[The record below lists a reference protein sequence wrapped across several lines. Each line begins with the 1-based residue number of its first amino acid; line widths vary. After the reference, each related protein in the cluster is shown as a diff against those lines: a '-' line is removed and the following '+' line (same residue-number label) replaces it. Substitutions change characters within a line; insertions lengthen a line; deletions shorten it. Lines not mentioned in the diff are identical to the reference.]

1 MTPEQTFNALQRIA
15 REQSR
20 AVQEFLTLYA
30 LERFL
35 ARLIESS
42 YADSFVL
49 KGGVLLAGYGL
60 RRPTRDVDMQAIDFV
75 LDEEHCK
82 QVVAEVAAAAADDGV
97 VFDAIP
103 TRIEQIRDEEE
114 YSGLRVHVRA
124 QLHRSPIA
132 LKLDIS
138 TGDPISPHA
147 QLVTMPRILGGEF
160 TVMGH
165 PPETIIAEKAVT
177 ILQRGATS
185 TRWRDYMDLRSLAHS
200 RSFSAGTLR
209 KAIDE
214 VAKHR
219 NVELAAPSASL
230 AGHDDLAQRKWAA
243 WRKKTDVEDIT
254 LAVLGDQLVEVSQF
268 LDPIFAGELGTGTN
282 WDPVSRAWN
291 SHDNR

>member
-1 MTPEQTFNALQRIA
+1 MTPEQTFTALQRIA
-15 REQSR
+15 REQGR
-20 AVQEFLTLYA
+20 AVQEILTLYV

-35 ARLIESS
+35 ARLVEST

-82 QVVAEVAAAAADDGV
+82 HVVAEVAATAADDGV

-124 QLHRSPIA
+124 QLYRAQIA

-138 TGDPISPHA
+138 SGDPISPHA

-160 TVMGH
+160 TLMGH
-165 PPETIIAEKAVT
+165 PPETVIAEKAVT

-185 TRWRDYMDLRSLAHS
+185 TRWRDYMDLRSLALS
-200 RSFSAGTLR
+200 RSFSAATLR
-209 KAIDE
+209 TAIEE

-219 NVELAAPSASL
+219 KVDISAPSASL
-230 AGHDDLAQRKWAA
+230 AGHDELAQQKWAA
-243 WRKKTDVEDIT
+243 WRKKTDVENIT
-254 LAVLGDQLVEVSQF
+254 LAILSDQLAEVCQF
-268 LDPIFAGELGTGTN
+268 LDPIFVGDVGSAAQWMPPERVWL
-282 WDPVSRAWN
+282 
-291 SHDNR
+291 

>member
-15 REQSR
+15 REQGR
-20 AVQEFLTLYA
+20 AVQEFLTLYV

-35 ARLIESS
+35 ARLVEST

-75 LDEEHCK
+75 LDEEHCR
-82 QVVAEVAAAAADDGV
+82 QVIAAVAAAETDDGV
-97 VFDAIP
+97 VFESIP

-124 QLHRSPIA
+124 QLYRAQIA

-138 TGDPISPHA
+138 TGDPISPNA

-165 PPETIIAEKAVT
+165 PPETVIAEKAVT

-200 RSFSAGTLR
+200 RSFSAATLR
-209 KAIDE
+209 TAIED

-219 NVELAAPSASL
+219 QVELSAPSAML
-230 AGHDDLAQRKWAA
+230 AGHDDLAQQKWAA
-243 WRKKTDVEDIT
+243 WREKTDVEDIT
-254 LAVLGDQLVEVSQF
+254 LAILSDQLVEVGQF
-268 LDPIFAGELGTGTN
+268 LDPVFVNNVELAAQWMPTERL
-282 WDPVSRAWN
+282 WR
-291 SHDNR
+291 

>member
-1 MTPEQTFNALQRIA
+1 MTPEQTFNALQRTA
-15 REQSR
+15 REQGR
-20 AVQEFLTLYA
+20 AVQELLTMYV

-35 ARLIESS
+35 ARLVESS

-60 RRPTRDVDMQAIDFV
+60 RRPTRDVDMQAIDFM
-75 LDEEHCK
+75 LDEEHCR
-82 QVVAEVAAAAADDGV
+82 QVVEAVAAAGADDGV

-103 TRIEQIRDEEE
+103 TRIEQIRNEEE
-114 YSGLRVHVRA
+114 YSGLRVQVRA
-124 QLHRSPIA
+124 QLYRSPIA

-165 PPETIIAEKAVT
+165 PPETVVAEKAVT

-185 TRWRDYMDLRSLAHS
+185 TRWRDYMDLRSLALS
-200 RSFSAGTLR
+200 RSFNAGVLR
-209 KAIDE
+209 TAIEE

-219 NVELAAPSASL
+219 KVELSAPSASL
-230 AGHDDLAQRKWAA
+230 TGHDELAQQKWAA

-254 LAVLGDQLVEVSQF
+254 LAVLSDQLIEVSQF
-268 LDPIFAGELGTGTN
+268 LDPIFVGGLGTGTN
-282 WDPVSRAWN
+282 WDPVSWTWSAHR
-291 SHDNR
+291 

>member
-1 MTPEQTFNALQRIA
+1 MTSEQTFNALQRIA
-15 REQSR
+15 RRQGR
-20 AVQEFLTLYA
+20 AVQELLTLYV

-35 ARLIESS
+35 ARLVESS

-75 LDEEHCK
+75 LDEEHCGR
-82 QVVAEVAAAAADDGV
+82 VVETVAAAEADDGV

-114 YSGLRVHVRA
+114 YSGLRVYVRA
-124 QLHRSPIA
+124 QLYRSPIA

-165 PPETIIAEKAVT
+165 PPETVIAEKAVT

-185 TRWRDYMDLRSLAHS
+185 TRWRDYMDLRSFSRS
-200 RSFSAGTLR
+200 RSFEAGTLR
-209 KAIDE
+209 KAIEE
-214 VAKHR
+214 VATYRK
-219 NVELAAPSASL
+219 VELSAPSASL
-230 AGHDDLAQRKWAA
+230 VGHDDLAQQKWAA
-243 WRKKTDVEDIT
+243 WRKKMDVEDIT
-254 LAVLGDQLVEVSQF
+254 LPVLNDQLIAVCLF
-268 LDPIFAGELGTGTN
+268 LDPVFAGEFGADTK
-282 WDPVSRAWN
+282 WDPVSRTWGTRN
-291 SHDNR
+291 S

>member
-1 MTPEQTFNALQRIA
+1 MTPEQTFNALQRMA
-15 REQSR
+15 REQGRS
-20 AVQEFLTLYA
+20 VQELLTLYV

-35 ARLIESS
+35 ARLVESS

-75 LDEEHCK
+75 LDEKHCRE
-82 QVVAEVAAAAADDGV
+82 VVAALAAADADDGV
-97 VFDAIP
+97 DFEAIP

-124 QLHRSPIA
+124 QLYRSPIA

-147 QLVTMPRILGGEF
+147 QLVTMPRILGGEL

-165 PPETIIAEKAVT
+165 PPETVIAEKAVT

-185 TRWRDYMDLRSLAHS
+185 TRWRDYMDLRSLSRS
-200 RSFSAGTLR
+200 RSFSAATLR
-209 KAIDE
+209 GAVEE

-219 NVELAAPSASL
+219 KVGLSAPSALL
-230 AGHDDLAQRKWAA
+230 AGHDELAQQKWSA
-243 WRKKTDVEDIT
+243 WRKKTAVENIT
-254 LAVLGDQLVEVSQF
+254 LAVLSDQLIEVSQF
-268 LDPIFAGELGTGTN
+268 LDPIFVGEFGTGTK
-282 WDPVSRAWN
+282 WDPVSRAW
-291 SHDNR
+291 SSDDNR

>member
-1 MTPEQTFNALQRIA
+1 MTPEQTFSALQRIA
-15 REQSR
+15 RQEGR
-20 AVQEFLTLYA
+20 AVQELLTLYV

-35 ARLIESS
+35 ARLVESP

-75 LDEEHCK
+75 LDEEHCGK
-82 QVVAEVAAAAADDGV
+82 VVAAVATAEADDGV
-97 VFDAIP
+97 AFDAIP

-165 PPETIIAEKAVT
+165 PPETVIAEKAVT

-185 TRWRDYMDLRSLAHS
+185 TRWRDYMDLRSLALS
-200 RSFSAGTLR
+200 RSFSAATLG
-209 KAIDE
+209 KAIEE

-219 NVELAAPSASL
+219 TVELSAPSGSL
-230 AGHDDLAQRKWAA
+230 NGHDEVAQQKWAA

-254 LAVLGDQLVEVSQF
+254 LPVLEDQLTEVCGF
-268 LDPIFAGELGTGTN
+268 LDPIFTDEVEPAAA
-282 WDPVSRAWN
+282 WDPTSKTW
-291 SHDNR
+291 H

>member
-15 REQSR
+15 REQGR
-20 AVQEFLTLYA
+20 AVQELLTLYV

-35 ARLIESS
+35 ARLIESD

-82 QVVAEVAAAAADDGV
+82 QVVAEVAATAADDGV

-124 QLHRSPIA
+124 QLYRAQIA

-165 PPETIIAEKAVT
+165 PPETVIAEKAVT

-200 RSFSAGTLR
+200 RSFSAATLS
-209 KAIDE
+209 KAIEE
-214 VAKHR
+214 VAKR
-219 NVELAAPSASL
+219 RKVEISAPSASL
-230 AGHDDLAQRKWAA
+230 AGHDERAQQKWAA
-243 WRKKTDVEDIT
+243 WRKKTDVEGIT
-254 LAVLGDQLVEVSQF
+254 FPVLEDQLTEVGKF
-268 LDPIFAGELGTGTN
+268 LDPVFLGL
-282 WDPVSRAWN
+282 DPGAIWEPSSSSW
-291 SHDNR
+291 SS

>member
-15 REQSR
+15 RAQGR
-20 AVQEFLTLYA
+20 AVQELLTLYV

-35 ARLIESS
+35 ARLVESS
-42 YADSFVL
+42 YADLFVL

-75 LDEEHCK
+75 LDEEHCR
-82 QVVAEVAAAAADDGV
+82 QVVAAVAAAEADDGV

-103 TRIEQIRDEEE
+103 KRIEQIRDEEE
-114 YSGLRVHVRA
+114 YSGLRVHIGA
-124 QLHRSPIA
+124 QLYRSPIA

-147 QLVTMPRILGGEF
+147 QLVTIPQILGGEF
-160 TVMGH
+160 TLMGH
-165 PPETIIAEKAVT
+165 PPETVVAEKAVT

-185 TRWRDYMDLRSLAHS
+185 TRWRDYMNLRSLALS
-200 RSFSAGTLR
+200 RSFGAATLR
-209 KAIDE
+209 MVIEE

-219 NVELAAPSASL
+219 KVELSAPSELL
-230 AGHDDLAQRKWAA
+230 AGHDELAQQKWAA
-243 WRKKTDVEDIT
+243 WRMKTDVEDIT
-254 LAVLGDQLVEVSQF
+254 LAVLSDQLVEVSQF
-268 LDPIFAGELGTGTN
+268 LDPIFVGKLGTGTK
-282 WDPVSRAWN
+282 WDPVSRTWS

>member
-1 MTPEQTFNALQRIA
+1 MTPEQTFSALQRIA
-15 REQSR
+15 REQGR
-20 AVQEFLTLYA
+20 AVQELLTLYV

-35 ARLIESS
+35 ARLVESS
-42 YADSFVL
+42 YAGSFVL
-49 KGGVLLAGYGL
+49 KGGVLLADYGL

-75 LDEEHCK
+75 LDEEHCR
-82 QVVAEVAAAAADDGV
+82 QVVAEVAAAEADDGV

-124 QLHRSPIA
+124 QLYRSPIA

-165 PPETIIAEKAVT
+165 PPETVIAEKAVT

-185 TRWRDYMDLRSLAHS
+185 TRWRDYMDLRSLAES
-200 RSFSAGTLR
+200 RSFSAATLR
-209 KAIDE
+209 TAIDE

-219 NVELAAPSASL
+219 QVELAAPSVSL
-230 AGHDDLAQRKWAA
+230 TGHDELAQQKWAA

-254 LAVLGDQLVEVSQF
+254 LPVLNDQLIEVCRF
-268 LDPIFAGELGTGTN
+268 LDPIFVGELGTGSK
-282 WDPVSRAWN
+282 WDPASRTWSA
-291 SHDNR
+291 HR

>member
-1 MTPEQTFNALQRIA
+1 MTPEQTFSALQRIA
-15 REQSR
+15 RQQGR
-20 AVQEFLTLYA
+20 AVQELLTLYV

-35 ARLIESS
+35 ARLVESS

-75 LDEEHCK
+75 LDEEQCRH
-82 QVVAEVAAAAADDGV
+82 VVAAIAAAEVDDGV
-97 VFDAIP
+97 VFDTIP
-103 TRIEQIRDEEE
+103 TRIEQIREEE
-114 YSGLRVHVRA
+114 ECSGLRVHVKAQLYRA
-124 QLHRSPIA
+124 QIA

-165 PPETIIAEKAVT
+165 PPETVVAEKSVT

-200 RSFSAGTLR
+200 RSFSAATLR
-209 KAIDE
+209 KAITE

-219 NVELAAPSASL
+219 NVELAAPSVSL
-230 AGHDDLAQRKWAA
+230 TGHDGLAQQKWAA

-254 LAVLGDQLVEVSQF
+254 LAALADQLVEVSQF
-268 LDPIFAGELGTGTN
+268 LDPIFVGELGPGAK
-282 WDPVSRAWN
+282 WDPVSRTWS

>member
-1 MTPEQTFNALQRIA
+1 MTPEQTFTALQRIA
-15 REQSR
+15 REQGR
-20 AVQEFLTLYA
+20 AVQELLTLYV

-35 ARLIESS
+35 ARLVEST

-75 LDEEHCK
+75 LDDEHGK
-82 QVVAEVAAAAADDGV
+82 QVVAEVAATAADDGV

-124 QLHRSPIA
+124 RLHRAQIA

-147 QLVTMPRILGGEF
+147 QLVTMPRILGGQF
-160 TVMGH
+160 TLMGH
-165 PPETIIAEKAVT
+165 PPETVIAEKAVT

-185 TRWRDYMDLRSLAHS
+185 TRWRDYMDLRSLPLS
-200 RSFSAGTLR
+200 RGFSAATLR
-209 KAIDE
+209 RAIEE

-219 NVELAAPSASL
+219 KVELSAPSEFL
-230 AGHDDLAQRKWAA
+230 AGHDAIAQQKWAA
-243 WRKKTDVEDIT
+243 WRRNSDVEDIT
-254 LAVLGDQLVEVSQF
+254 LPVLSDQLVEVCQF
-268 LDPIFAGELGTGTN
+268 LDPIFAGELGPLTE
-282 WDPVSRAWN
+282 WDPRSWQWSAHN
-291 SHDNR
+291 N

>member
-1 MTPEQTFNALQRIA
+1 MTPEQTFTALQRIA
-15 REQSR
+15 RQQKR
-20 AVQEFLTLYA
+20 AVQELLTLYV

-35 ARLIESS
+35 ARLVEST

-75 LDEEHCK
+75 LDEEHCRR
-82 QVVAEVAAAAADDGV
+82 VIAAVAAAGTDDGV
-97 VFDAIP
+97 AFEAIP

-124 QLHRSPIA
+124 QLYRAQIA

-138 TGDPISPHA
+138 TGDPISPNA
-147 QLVTMPRILGGEF
+147 QVVTMPRILGGEF

-165 PPETIIAEKAVT
+165 PPETVIAEKAVT

-185 TRWRDYMDLRSLAHS
+185 TRWRDYMDLRSLAFS
-200 RSFSAGTLR
+200 RDFSAGTLR
-209 KAIDE
+209 RAIEE

-219 NVELAAPSASL
+219 KVELSAPSASL
-230 AGHDDLAQRKWAA
+230 KGHDELAQQKWAA

-254 LAVLGDQLVEVSQF
+254 LAVLSDQLVEVSQF
-268 LDPIFAGELGTGTN
+268 LDPIFAGELRLGTQ
-282 WDPVSRAWN
+282 WDPVSWTWSAHKSR
-291 SHDNR
+291 

>member
-1 MTPEQTFNALQRIA
+1 MTPEQTFRALQRIA
-15 REQSR
+15 REQGR
-20 AVQEFLTLYA
+20 AVQELLTLYV

-35 ARLIESS
+35 ARLVEST

-75 LDEEHCK
+75 LDEEHCR
-82 QVVAEVAAAAADDGV
+82 QVVAEVAATAADDGV

-114 YSGLRVHVRA
+114 YSGLRVHIRA
-124 QLHRSPIA
+124 QLYRAQIA

-138 TGDPISPHA
+138 TGDPISPPA

-160 TVMGH
+160 TLMGH

-185 TRWRDYMDLRSLAHS
+185 TRWRDYMDLRSLALS
-200 RSFSAGTLR
+200 RSFSAATLR
-209 KAIDE
+209 KAIEE

-219 NVELAAPSASL
+219 KVEISAPSASL
-230 AGHDDLAQRKWAA
+230 SGHDELAQQKWAA

-254 LAVLGDQLVEVSQF
+254 LPVLEDQLSEVGKF
-268 LDPIFAGELGTGTN
+268 LDPVFLGL
-282 WDPVSRAWN
+282 DPSAIWEP
-291 SHDNR
+291 SSSSWSS

>member
-1 MTPEQTFNALQRIA
+1 MTPEQTFAALQRMA
-15 REQSR
+15 RHDGR
-20 AVQEFLTLYA
+20 AVQELLTLYV

-35 ARLIESS
+35 ARLVESS

-75 LDEEHCK
+75 LDEEHCS
-82 QVVAEVAAAAADDGV
+82 QVVAAIASAGADDGV
-97 VFDAIP
+97 VFEGIP

-124 QLHRSPIA
+124 QLYRSPIA

-138 TGDPISPHA
+138 TGDPITPQA

-165 PPETIIAEKAVT
+165 PPETVIAEKAVT

-185 TRWRDYMDLRSLAHS
+185 TRWRDYMDIRSLSRS
-200 RSFSAGTLR
+200 RSFTAGMLR
-209 KAIDE
+209 KAIEE
-214 VAKHR
+214 VAKYR
-219 NVELAAPSASL
+219 KVELSIPSASL
-230 AGHDDLAQRKWAA
+230 GGHDDLAQQKWAA
-243 WRKKTDVEDIT
+243 WRTKTHVENIT
-254 LAVLGDQLVEVSQF
+254 LPVLTEQLAEVCEF
-268 LDPIFAGELGTGTN
+268 LDPVFAGKLGADTK
-282 WDPVSRAWN
+282 WDPASRTWTAHN
-291 SHDNR
+291 DR

>member
-1 MTPEQTFNALQRIA
+1 MTPEQTFSALQRIA
-15 REQSR
+15 RQEGR
-20 AVQEFLTLYA
+20 AVQELLTLYV

-35 ARLIESS
+35 ARLVESP

-75 LDEEHCK
+75 LDEEHCGK
-82 QVVAEVAAAAADDGV
+82 VVAAVATAEADDGV
-97 VFDAIP
+97 AFDAIP

-138 TGDPISPHA
+138 PGDPISPHA

-165 PPETIIAEKAVT
+165 PPETVIAEKAVT

-185 TRWRDYMDLRSLAHS
+185 TRWRDYMDLRSLALS
-200 RSFSAGTLR
+200 RSFSAATLG
-209 KAIDE
+209 KAIEE

-219 NVELAAPSASL
+219 TVELSAPSGSL
-230 AGHDDLAQRKWAA
+230 NGHDEVAQQKWAA

-254 LAVLGDQLVEVSQF
+254 LPVLEDQLTEVCGF
-268 LDPIFAGELGTGTN
+268 LDPIFTDEVEPAAA
-282 WDPVSRAWN
+282 WDPTSKTW
-291 SHDNR
+291 H